1 MKRLVDGFAKEVNSL
16 TNNAIGRELIKA
28 LLTWLTNFG
37 ISRFFS
43 LVVAAG
49 YLSIILFAPG
59 AESIQSRLGL
69 LLITAGYLV
78 LPLVCIWFGEE
89 IGNYMGTFPGPA
101 INRRTPGCLVSG
113 AGWVLLLFPV
123 IVVLIMAIL

>member
-1 MKRLVDGFAKEVNSL
+1 M
-16 TNNAIGRELIKA
+16 KA
-28 LLTWLTNFG
+28 LFTWINNFG
-37 ISRFFS
+37 ISRFLS
-43 LVVAAG
+43 LVIAAG

-59 AESIQSRLGL
+59 AESIRSRVGL
-69 LLITAGYLV
+69 LLITVGYLV
-78 LPLVCIWFGEE
+78 LPLACIWFGEE
-89 IGNYMGTFPGPA
+89 MGNYMGTFPGPA